1 MLYKQYAAMERGD
14 WEATARQFYTA
25 NASIARRH
33 LLDAGGF
40 DEAFRRAEDV
50 ELAYRLA
57 DRGLRFTFAKD
68 AVVDHHAERS
78 FASWLDIARQYGRND
93 VIFGRD
99 LGQRWL
105 LDSIATEFHGRHR
118 LVRAL
123 TRTCAPR
130 PRLRPRGD
138 RRAEGHR
145 SRRRARCT
153 SRPVARQS
161 LSALY
166 NLAYYGGMADELGSG
181 RRMLTL
187 FEDQARRD
195 GRCGRASASSS
206 SRRSATSPTPTTCST
221 SSAPTSRSTP
231 CSHRS
236 PSTSRAGRPACP
248 GSATGPCAPGSA
260 PAGRSAGCARAARS
274 TPCSSTPRCRRSC
287 RPTTSSTCRRSCR
300 STRRRSSTTSSAP
313 TTATTPAAGPSSG

>member
-1 MLYKQYAAMERGD
+1 MVSDGSSDGTDEFLRSPECPLPVVAVRQDNAGPAAARNRGIREATGDLVVFIDDDVVPAPDLLAAHLRHHDASGNDDTVVIGPMITPTDDVLSPWVRWEQDMLYKQYAAMERGD

-57 DRGLRFTFAKD
+57 DRGMHFTFAKD
-68 AVVDHHAERS
+68 AIVDHHAERS

-130 PRLRPRGD
+130 GRGC
-138 RRAEGHR
+138 A
-145 SRRRARCT
+145 
-153 SRPVARQS
+153 VW
-161 LSALY
+161 
-166 NLAYYGGMADELGSG
+166 
-181 RRMLTL
+181 
-187 FEDQARRD
+187 
-195 GRCGRASASSS
+195 
-206 SRRSATSPTPTTCST
+206 RSAC
-221 SSAPTSRSTP
+221 
-231 CSHRS
+231 
-236 PSTSRAGRPACP
+236 
-248 GSATGPCAPGSA
+248 
-260 PAGRSAGCARAARS
+260 
-274 TPCSSTPRCRRSC
+274 
-287 RPTTSSTCRRSCR
+287 
-300 STRRRSSTTSSAP
+300 
-313 TTATTPAAGPSSG
+313 